1 MVTIDMAVTPYQVK
15 DGKNVKGSITPIE
28 GGFIA
33 KGSYFEVT
41 LSNLFACI
49 DLFTPTKRKKN
60 EKKRN

>member
-33 KGSYFEVT
+33 VLLHIQNLIFRGS
-41 LSNLFACI
+41 
-49 DLFTPTKRKKN
+49 KR
-60 EKKRN
+60 

>member
-1 MVTIDMAVTPYQVK
+1 MVTIDMAVTPYQVR
-15 DGKNVKGSITPIE
+15 DGKKQKGTITPIE

-49 DLFTPTKRKKN
+49 DLFTPTTQKNGKKLN
-60 EKKRN
+60 